1 MIQETPEHIFFT
13 IFSSL
18 LQGAGIYL
26 VLKSYI
32 CRYQKSYWFSFLFIS
47 IEILHR
53 IFRPMATYWKLSDR
67 IWCLEY
73 IVYLAVFFLIV
84 QMLLRGNLW
93 HHLGNLFCGYL
104 IFNLVGTTSLL
115 GVLYLVSGFNFDAVI
130 YTMHYGNIEHIGPVF
145 FSGVCCIYICK
156 KIMDIFFEIRYRN
169 IEFFKRLQAL
179 IWVFAG
185 FTTSFE
191 MVFVGIIVF
200 VILGFICISDQ
211 RQNYSQLQNEFVQ
224 LNQMKKEYV
233 EKIEEIAKV
242 RHDISDHLAL
252 TKIRED
258 YKDNITVHAAYAENY
273 TGIRI
278 LDCLLESKIQ
288 ICRSEKIKVSVK
300 GCELSD
306 YPVTVY
312 DWVSIFSNLLDNAI
326 EACKS
331 VERKQDRF
339 IEVKMREEGDRTVIR
354 ITNSKNSAAEIM
366 PAGKKELPDPYKDK
380 RGLGLSIVRE
390 TVERNQGKIRIE
402 DTEKAFSVEIIY
414 KK

>member
-1 MIQETPEHIFFT
+1 MSDGKGFENSNCPIYRVH
-13 IFSSL
+13 FS
-18 LQGAGIYL
+18 
-26 VLKSYI
+26 
-32 CRYQKSYWFSFLFIS
+32 R
-47 IEILHR
+47 
-53 IFRPMATYWKLSDR
+53 
-67 IWCLEY
+67 
-73 IVYLAVFFLIV
+73 
-84 QMLLRGNLW
+84 
-93 HHLGNLFCGYL
+93 
-104 IFNLVGTTSLL
+104 
-115 GVLYLVSGFNFDAVI
+115 
-130 YTMHYGNIEHIGPVF
+130 
-145 FSGVCCIYICK
+145 IYICK

-258 YKDNITVHAAYAENY
+258 YKDDITVHAAYAENY

-300 GCELSD
+300 DCELSD
-306 YPVTVY
+306 QPVTVY

-339 IEVKMREEGDRTVIR
+339 IRIEMREEEKRMLLRVI
-354 ITNSKNSAAEIM
+354 NGKNPAAEKM
-366 PAGKKELPDPYKDK
+366 VEGEKEMSDPYKDK

-390 TVERNQGKIRIE
+390 ILDGYHAEIKIENEENIF
-402 DTEKAFSVEIIY
+402 TAEIVFR
-414 KK
+414 K